1 MEYYSAIKRNAFES
15 VLMRWMNLEP
25 LIQSELSH
33 KEKDKYH
40 ILTHIYGILKK
51 VLKNLYT
58 GQQWRNRHS
67 EYTYGHGE
75 RGGDGELYGKSN
87 METYITTCKIDSQ
100 REFAAWLRKL
110 SQGLCINLDRWGGE
124 VHGREL
130 QKRGDICIP
139 MADSCCG
146 LTENNRI
153 L

>member
-1 MEYYSAIKRNAFES
+1 M
-15 VLMRWMNLEP
+15 
-25 LIQSELSH
+25 
-33 KEKDKYH
+33 
-40 ILTHIYGILKK
+40 KK

-75 RGGDGELYGKSN
+75 RGRDGELYGKSN

-110 SQGLCINLDRWGGE
+110 NQGLCVNLERWGGE
-124 VHGREL
+124 GDGREL

-139 MADSCCG
+139 MADSC
-146 LTENNRI
+146 
-153 L
+153 